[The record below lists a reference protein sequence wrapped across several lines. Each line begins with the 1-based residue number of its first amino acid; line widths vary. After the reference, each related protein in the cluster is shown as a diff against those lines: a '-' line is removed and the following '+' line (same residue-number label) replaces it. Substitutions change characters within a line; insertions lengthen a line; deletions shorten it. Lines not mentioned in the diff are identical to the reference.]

1 MLAMNCM
8 EGNVRVLRQIG
19 EVLTLLDAETYARPL
34 DLFGGSSI
42 GQHIR
47 HILNFYQSLLT
58 GAGEGIVDYAC
69 RKRDPRIESDP
80 MFAAGLLTEIER
92 SLQQLDETRPLR
104 VRADFLPD
112 DKEERPVVESS
123 VGREL
128 MYAFDHAVHHLAIV
142 KIGLRVA
149 MPGCAIPADLGVAPS
164 TIKYLKSRVPG
175 N

>member
-1 MLAMNCM
+1 MNCI

-19 EVLTLLDAETYARPL
+19 EVLSLLDAETYARPL
-34 DLFGGSSI
+34 ELFGGSSI
-42 GQHIR
+42 GQHMR
-47 HILNFYQSLLT
+47 HILNFYQSLLS
-58 GAGEGIVDYAC
+58 GAGEGIVDYAS
-69 RKRDPRIESDP
+69 RERDPRIETDP
-80 MFAAGLLTEIER
+80 LFAADLLIAIEA
-92 SLQQLDETRPLR
+92 SLRQLDETRALR

-112 DKEERPVVESS
+112 EGDKRPVVESS

-149 MPGCAIPADLGVAPS
+149 MPGCAIPVELGVAPS
-164 TIKYLKSRVPG
+164 TIQYQKSRLSG